1 MKAKTMLRGKKAICA
16 VAAIVL
22 AGSIAAT
29 GLTYPTVSASA
40 DEPGKWF
47 ADFASFEE
55 EQEYAG
61 KLNEQ
66 IMEEGAVL
74 LKNNNNTLPLSKNE
88 RNITLFGQR
97 SYDPVT
103 GGTGSGVG
111 TGDYI
116 TIPESLEAAG
126 FNINSKVRAIYE
138 GNPSS
143 VPEYEIGYKAQ
154 TVESDISLMEGT
166 ESSFLFY
173 GDAAIMTISRTG
185 GETEDL
191 YQYDL
196 STHSDKTEH
205 YLELD
210 DNEKD
215 LIKFM
220 KQNFNKVIVL
230 INAANPMEL
239 GILEDDDSEYAVD
252 AILWIGQPGNTG
264 LNAIGRILNGE
275 VNPSGRLVD
284 IYTRDFKKDPT
295 WQNSFDLSQNDV
307 RDPVTGEV
315 TGDQHMY
322 TSYYV
327 DENGEIV
334 EGQRII
340 EYEEGIY
347 LGYKYYETRAAEYNG
362 PIASIGEET
371 FENGEEWY
379 QDAVVYPFGYGM
391 SYTTFSQELV
401 TTADQ
406 FKSDILA
413 KGGLDDEVRVEVQVT
428 NTGSVTGKDV
438 VQLYISAPYYEGE
451 IEKAEVQLVG
461 FAKTPLL
468 APGESAT
475 VTVDVRLGDIASFD
489 YNDANDNDYKGW
501 EIEAGDYEL
510 RLQKNSHEMWGDE
523 KLSFNIADGE
533 ALTTSLDNDSDA
545 TNNTP
550 LSSGDDYDS
559 LLNTKTETVGGKDY
573 KSTMVTMTRSDME
586 GTFPT
591 VPLKDDMTFGTHLGL
606 LLSAKNEAAGTS
618 QTTGTEEGRYTGY
631 YNSSDD
637 KTTDPWYVASPDD
650 INADWTQATEEDV
663 ADRVDGKVEVLLGEM
678 AGIDYWDDETVIAEG
693 PYEGMTGAEAWTE
706 FMNQLTW
713 DEVKTVIS
721 NGSFGTPAMPAIGKE
736 AGKDQD
742 GPAQL
747 KSNGTYWCCEVVI
760 SSTWNVDLAYEQGV
774 CVGNESLFQDVTGW
788 YGAAMNIHR
797 TPFSGRNF
805 EYYSQDA
812 LQGGRMAA
820 AVIGGAQSKGLNC
833 YIKHFAVNDQE
844 RGRGNLGTFASE
856 QAIRENYLKNFE
868 YAFKF
873 GGSTGVMVAYNRV
886 GAINEFGNWATNVQI
901 LRNEWGFKGVAITDA
916 YGGGNVLANMMQRGG
931 VDMPLGSYGGENSI
945 SGTWDATLRGGK
957 GDVRDGNAD
966 AQGVVPESPTQ
977 YQVIRD
983 SATRT
988 LWVFANTNINE
999 NGLDKSSVSY
1009 DDEITWYAGID
1020 GGLSGITPVS
1030 FAVDTDKYGTK
1041 NVSYDSEGLPE
1052 GLSISANGNLVGTTM
1067 ELGTY
1072 DVDVTVIGDGW
1083 SRATAPAK
1091 VTIRSLYDSSNG
1103 MTAKVGEEFN
1113 TTLEQVYFEIGDAWD
1128 GGDIRSFAYRMV
1140 SGEVP
1145 GLTLGADGTLS
1156 GTPTE
1161 AGEYTMTIR
1170 TTITYFR
1177 GRNRTV
1183 TFDSVLP
1190 FVVTDESAA
1199 SGSDIS
1205 FRVENGELQ
1214 YSTDGTN
1221 WVDVSTEG
1229 AAVGI
1234 ESVTKDKVDENGAT
1248 YTITYTDG
1256 TTKTITIAEPA
1267 GSGDGESGGC
1277 NGSLE
1282 STFAIVGA
1290 TLFVTAAAVVALPA
1304 LRKRGK

>member
-1 MKAKTMLRGKKAICA
+1 MKAKTMLRGKKVLCA
-16 VAAIVL
+16 VSAIAL
-22 AGSIAAT
+22 AGSIAVT
-29 GLTYPTVSASA
+29 GLTFPAVRAFA

-55 EQEYAG
+55 EQEYAA
-61 KLNEQ
+61 KLNEK

-74 LKNNNNTLPLSKNE
+74 LKNKNNTLPLSKTE
-88 RNITLFGQR
+88 RNVTLFGQR

-111 TGDYI
+111 TGKYI

-126 FNINSKVRAIYE
+126 FNVNSKVRAIYE
-138 GNPSS
+138 GNPTS
-143 VPEYEIGYKAQ
+143 VTEYEIGYKAQ

-166 ESSFLFY
+166 EGSFLFY

-191 YQYDL
+191 YQYNL
-196 STHSDKTEH
+196 STHADKTEH

-210 DNEKD
+210 DNEKA

-220 KQNFNKVIVL
+220 KANFHKVIVL
-230 INAANPMEL
+230 INAANPLEL
-239 GILEDDDSEYAVD
+239 GLLDDESSEYAVD

-275 VNPSGRLVD
+275 VNSSGRLVD
-284 IYTRDFKKDPT
+284 IYTRDHKKDPT
-295 WQNSFDLSQNDV
+295 WQNSFDLSQNAE
-307 RDPVTGEV
+307 RNPKTGEV
-315 TGDQHMY
+315 IGDEY
-322 TSYYV
+322 IYDSYYM
-327 DENGEIV
+327 DANGKEV
-334 EGQRII
+334 KGQRVI

-347 LGYKYYETRAAEYNG
+347 LGYKYYETRAAEYSG
-362 PIASIGEET
+362 AIETIGEKT
-371 FENGEEWY
+371 FSSGEEWY
-379 QDAVVYPFGYGM
+379 KDAVVYPFGYGM

-401 TTADQ
+401 TTASE
-406 FKSDILA
+406 FKSAILA
-413 KGGLDDEVRVEVQVT
+413 KGGLDDEVQVKVKVK
-428 NTGSVTGKDV
+428 NEGNATGKEV
-438 VQLYISAPYYEGE
+438 VQLYIHAPYTEGG
-451 IEKAEVQLVG
+451 IEKSEVQLVG

-468 APGESAT
+468 EPGESAT

-489 YNDANDNDYKGW
+489 YNDANNNNYKGW
-501 EIEAGDYEL
+501 EIEKGDYEL
-510 RLQKNSHEMWGDE
+510 RLQKNSHEMWGTQ
-523 KLSFNIADGE
+523 KLSFNIAENE
-533 ALTTSLDNDSDA
+533 ALTTKLDNDEDA
-545 TNNTP
+545 NNNTP
-550 LSSGDDYDS
+550 LSNGDDYDS
-559 LLNTKTETVGGKDY
+559 LINIKDKSNVGGKDY
-573 KSTMVTMTRSDME
+573 KGTMVTMTRADME

-591 VPLKDDMTFGTHLGL
+591 VPKKEDLTYSTHVGM
-606 LLSAKNEAAGTS
+606 LLSAKNTEAGSSAAGGS
-618 QTTGTEEGRYTGY
+618 GTAEGRYTGN

-637 KTTDPWYVASPDD
+637 KATDPWYVANPND
-650 INADWTQATEEDV
+650 IDKAWTQAANTDG
-663 ADRVDGKVEVLLGEM
+663 RKDGKTAVQLAQM
-678 AGIDYWDDETVIAEG
+678 AGLDYWNTTDKVPAG
-693 PYEGMTGAEAWTE
+693 HPYAGKTEAEAWTE

-713 DEVKTVIS
+713 DEVKEVIS
-721 NGSFGTPAMPAIGKE
+721 NGSFGTPAIPAIGKE

-747 KSNGTYWCCEVVI
+747 KNNGTYWCCEVVI
-760 SSTWNVDLAYEQGV
+760 ASTWNVDLAHEQGV

-797 TPFSGRNF
+797 TAFSGRNF

-812 LQGGRMAA
+812 LQGGRIAA

-873 GGSTGVMVAYNRV
+873 GGATGVMVAYNRV

-901 LRNEWGFKGVAITDA
+901 LRNEWGFKGVALTDA

-931 VDMPLGSYGGENSI
+931 VDMPLGSYGGANSI
-945 SGTWDATLRGGK
+945 SGEWDATLRNNK
-957 GDVRDGNAD
+957 GDVRDGN
-966 AQGVVPESPTQ
+966 VVDGKMPEAPTQ
-977 YQVIRD
+977 YQAIRD

-988 LWVFANTNINE
+988 LWAFANTNINE

-1009 DDEITWYAGID
+1009 KDEIVWYAGVD
-1020 GGLSGITPVS
+1020 GSLKGITPVS
-1030 FAVDTDKYGTK
+1030 FAVDAEKYGTS
-1041 NVSYDSEGLPE
+1041 NLSYESKGLPE
-1052 GLSISANGNLVGTTM
+1052 GLSISANGALVGTTM

-1072 DVDVTVIGDGW
+1072 NVDVTVVGDGW

-1091 VTIRSLYDSSNG
+1091 VTIRSLYDSSAAT
-1103 MTAKVGEEFN
+1103 TAKVGGEYSS
-1113 TTLEQVYFEIGDAWD
+1113 TIEQVYFEIGDAWD
-1128 GGDIRSFAYRMV
+1128 GGDIRSFSYRVV
-1140 SGEVP
+1140 SGGVP

-1161 AGEYTMTIR
+1161 AGEYNMTIR

-1190 FVVTDESAA
+1190 FVVTEEGSAA
-1199 SGSDIS
+1199 GNELM
-1205 FRVENGELQ
+1205 FRVENGNLQ
-1214 YSTDGTN
+1214 YSADGTT
-1221 WVDVSTEG
+1221 WVDVTAGGET
-1229 AAVGI
+1229 VGI
-1234 ESVTKDKVDENGAT
+1234 QSVTKDKVDENGTT
-1248 YTITYTDG
+1248 YTVTYTDG
-1256 TTKTITIAEPA
+1256 TTKTFTIAETT
-1267 GSGDGESGGC
+1267 SGEEKGGC
-1277 NGSLE
+1277 SGTIGGTS
-1282 STFAIVGA
+1282 AIVGA
-1290 TLFVTAAAVVALPA
+1290 TLLMAAAAAVAISA
-1304 LRKRGK
+1304 KRKRSK